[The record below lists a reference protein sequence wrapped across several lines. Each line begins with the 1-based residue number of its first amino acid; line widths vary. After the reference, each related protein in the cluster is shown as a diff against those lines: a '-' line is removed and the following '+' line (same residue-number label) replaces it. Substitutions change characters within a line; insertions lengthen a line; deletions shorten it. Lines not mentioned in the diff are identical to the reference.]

1 MNNAKQLLPSVQ
13 PVLTQK
19 NTSSDVIAFDFVPQ
33 LLRLLRNRRI
43 MIQDNLV
50 LDKQNPLQQCKSLN
64 GNIGEALSG
73 SVYREAYSKT
83 VKHPERELFVPI
95 IQWID
100 RTSVTGNDRFS
111 LKPYMFTPAIF
122 TSVTGNDR
130 FSLKPYM
137 FTPAIFTEKFRR
149 QIEAWVNHGFL
160 PNSRALSA
168 QNQIQ
173 PQGNNLRKY
182 HTFTTANDRLKNVT
196 LPIGPTGQMIVD
208 VKTCIASI
216 YYTGHARRRHAV
228 WALWKAHIKGST

>member
-19 NTSSDVIAFDFVPQ
+19 KTSSDVIAFDFVPQ

-100 RTSVTGNDRFS
+100 R
-111 LKPYMFTPAIF
+111 